1 MERISRKVKK
11 YEKLIIDLLYAYKD
25 NQDDIYVIIDHKSRH
40 YQALMAG
47 WDSKQKYWCRVEIHF
62 HIRTDGIICLFENH
76 TEVEVVDILMEQR
89 VPKSDIL
96 MKFLP
101 QSAREYAG
109 YAVV

>member
-1 MERISRKVKK
+1 MKISRKVKK
-11 YEKLIIDLLYAYKD
+11 YEKLIIDLLYDYKD
-25 NQDDIYVIIDHKSRH
+25 NQDDIYVIIDNKNRH

-47 WDSKQKYWCRVEIHF
+47 WDSKKQYWCRLEIHF

-76 TEVEVVDILMEQR
+76 TEVEVVDILMEQH

-96 MKFLP
+96 LTFLP